1 MKYTALTLL
10 IGFMYFQTF
19 AQYTMQGYIS
29 DKKTGEKLIGCTV
42 QISGTT
48 EGVTSNNYGFYSI
61 KINKLPSWLVFS
73 YIGYKSDTIEFVPA
87 DNNIDIT
94 LTQKTSN
101 LKEVEIKSSANP
113 ATSPRMGVLTIPVK
127 QIKQLPALGGEVD
140 VLKVFQLMPGVQGG
154 NEGTSGLY
162 VRGGTPDQNLIL
174 LDDIPL
180 YYVNHIGGF
189 VSVFDINAINDIKLI
204 KGGFPARYGGRL
216 SSVVDIRMKSG
227 NSSDIKGEFGIGLL
241 ASRIF
246 IEGPAFNKNKT
257 KFMFSLRRCNFDL
270 ATRLIT
276 RMQSGLVFSAGYTFY
291 DLYSKITHEID
302 ADNSYSVSFY
312 NGRDNIFFKQRDQ
325 VASGSATFFDYR
337 ANIKWGNTL
346 ASIKWNHQYN
356 KNVFGT
362 LTLAYTHF
370 NYMNQVQYEEKYKSD
385 KALVEE
391 ASTSF
396 VSGVNDLILKKDF
409 DYFISNNFSLKMGAG
424 FTNHQFNPGMNNYN
438 STSIDSA
445 AGSQRIYSNEITAYA
460 EAEFSIS
467 PKINT
472 NAGLH
477 FNTYFVDG
485 AIFPSLQPRIT
496 VNYNLRPDWSV
507 KSSFVYMQQNLHLL
521 SNNGAGLP
529 TDLWVPAT
537 STTSPQYS
545 FLYSAGLFHTLGNKG
560 IELSIEGY
568 YKSLNN
574 QIEFSEGASFFGG
587 SNEWE
592 DKIERNGKGRVYGV
606 EFLAQKEHGRLTGWI
621 GYTLSYNFRK
631 FDNINQG
638 EWFPYKFDRR
648 HYFTIAANYT
658 LKKNIIFSGD
668 FIFNTGN
675 AITLPDGK
683 YPTINGDFNQGIY
696 PSTAPMYTQVY
707 DNTYTYSGRNQSRT
721 PVYHR
726 LDFAVRF
733 IKEREKGT
741 REWVIS
747 VYNVYSRQ
755 NPYFVYMQHDKQKK
769 LHLYQITLFPII
781 PSFTYVRSF

>member
-10 IGFMYFQTF
+10 IGFIYFQAV
-19 AQYTMQGYIS
+19 AQHSMQGYIS
-29 DKKTGEKLIGCTV
+29 DEKTGEKLIGCSV
-42 QISGTT
+42 HISGTT

-61 KINKLPSWLVFS
+61 KINKLPASVVFS
-73 YIGYKSDTIEFVPA
+73 YIGYKTDTVEFVPA
-87 DNNIDIT
+87 GNNIDVM
-94 LTQKTSN
+94 LSQKTSN
-101 LKEVEIKSSANP
+101 LKEVEIR
-113 ATSPRMGVLTIPVK
+113 ATSAVTSTPRTGVLTIPVQ

-140 VLKVFQLMPGVQGG
+140 VMKAFQLMPGVQGG
-154 NEGTSGLY
+154 SEGTSGLY

-189 VSVFDINAINDIKLI
+189 ISVFDVNAINDIKLI

-216 SSVVDIRMKSG
+216 SSVVDIRMKTG
-227 NSSDIKGEFGIGLL
+227 NSSEIKGEYGIGLL

-246 IEGPAFNKNKT
+246 IEGPVLKKKKT
-257 KFMFSLRRCNFDL
+257 KFMFSLRRCNLDI

-302 ADNSYSVSFY
+302 SDNSISFSFY
-312 NGRDNIFFKQRDQ
+312 NGRDNIFFKQRDP
-325 VASGSATFFDYR
+325 VAAGSDTFFDYQ
-337 ANIKWGNTL
+337 ANIIWGNTL
-346 ASIKWNHQYN
+346 ASVKWNHQYN

-362 LTLAYTHF
+362 LTFAYTHF
-370 NYMNQVQYEEKYKSD
+370 KYLNRVQYEQKYKSD
-385 KALVEE
+385 KEVIEK

-396 VSGVNDLILKKDF
+396 VSGVNDVILKKDF
-409 DYFISNNFSLKMGAG
+409 DYFVSNTISLKMGAG
-424 FTNHQFNPGMNNYN
+424 YTNHQFNPGVHTFR
-438 STSIDSA
+438 SFSVDSA
-445 AGSQRIYSNEITAYA
+445 AGSRSLYSNEITAYV
-460 EAEFSIS
+460 ESEFPIT
-467 PKINT
+467 KNINT

-477 FNTYFVDG
+477 FNTYFVDKS
-485 AIFPSLQPRIT
+485 IYPSLQPRIT
-496 VNYNLRPDWSV
+496 VNYNMKPNWSV

-545 FLYSAGLFHTLGNKG
+545 YLYSIGLFHTLDKKG
-560 IELSIEGY
+560 VELSIEGY
-568 YKSLNN
+568 YKSLDN

-587 SNEWE
+587 TNDWE

-606 EFLAQKEHGRLTGWI
+606 EFLAQKDHGRLTGWI
-621 GYTLSYNFRK
+621 GYTLSYNYRK
-631 FDNINQG
+631 FDNINKG
-638 EWFPYKFDRR
+638 KWFPYKFDRR
-648 HYFTIAANYT
+648 HYFTIAANYA

-668 FIFNTGN
+668 LVFNTGN

-683 YPTINGDFNQGIY
+683 YPTINGEFTQGTF
-696 PSTAPMYTQVY
+696 PSPSPVFTQVY
-707 DNTYTYSGRNQSRT
+707 DNTYTYSGRNQSRM

-726 LDFAVRF
+726 IDLAVRF
-733 IKEREKGT
+733 IKERKKGT

-747 VYNVYSRQ
+747 VYNIYSRQ
-755 NPYFVYMQHDKQKK
+755 NPYFIYMQHDKQKK

-781 PSFTYVRSF
+781 PSFTYVRTF

>member
-1 MKYTALTLL
+1 MRNTALVIV
-10 IGFMYFQTF
+10 IGFLYFQTF
-19 AQYTMQGYIS
+19 AQHTMQGYIT
-29 DKKTGEKLIGCTV
+29 DKKTGEKLIGCSV
-42 QISGTT
+42 YILETT

-61 KINKLPSWLVFS
+61 KVNKLPCLLVFS
-73 YIGYKSDTIEFVPA
+73 YIGYKSDTVQFESA
-87 DNNIDIT
+87 TGNTDIA
-94 LTQKTSN
+94 LIQKTST
-101 LKEVEIKSSANP
+101 LKEVEIKASGP
-113 ATSPRMGVLTIPVK
+113 LTTSPRMGVLSIPVQ

-154 NEGTSGLY
+154 NEGTSALY

-189 VSVFDINAINDIKLI
+189 VSVFDANAINDIKLI

-216 SSVVDIRMKSG
+216 SSVMDIRMKNG
-227 NSSDIKGEFGIGLL
+227 NSTEVKGEYGIGLM

-246 IEGPAFNKNKT
+246 IEGPVLKKEKT

-291 DLYSKITHEID
+291 DLYSKLTHEID
-302 ADNSYSVSFY
+302 ARNSLSFSFY
-312 NGRDNIFFKQRDQ
+312 NGNDNIFFKQRDM
-325 VASGSATFFDYR
+325 VAAGSDTFFDYQ

-346 ASIKWNHQYN
+346 ASVKWNHQYTN
-356 KNVFGT
+356 NVFGT
-362 LTLAYTHF
+362 LTFAYTHF
-370 NYMNQVQYEEKYKSD
+370 KYLNRVKYEEKYKSD
-385 KALVEE
+385 KTVIEK

-409 DYFISNNFSLKMGAG
+409 DFFVSNNFSLKMGTG
-424 FTNHQFNPGMNNYN
+424 YTNHQFNPGVHTFR
-438 STSIDSA
+438 SFASDSA
-445 AGSQRIYSNEITAYA
+445 AGSQKLYSNEITAYA
-460 EAEFSIS
+460 EGEFSIS

-477 FNTYFVDG
+477 FNTYFVGG
-485 AIFPSLQPRIT
+485 AIFPSLQPRVT
-496 VNYNLRPDWSV
+496 VNYIMRPDWSV

-537 STTSPQYS
+537 PTTSPQYS
-545 FLYSAGLFHTLGNKG
+545 FLYSFGLFHTLKNKG
-560 IELSIEGY
+560 IEFSIEGY

-592 DKIERNGKGRVYGV
+592 DKIERDGKGRVYGV
-606 EFLAQKEHGRLTGWI
+606 EFLAQKEQGRLTGWV

-631 FDNINQG
+631 FININHG

-648 HYFTIAANYT
+648 HYFTIVANYT

-668 FIFNTGN
+668 FVFNTGN

-683 YPTINGDFNQGIY
+683 YPTVVGEFMPGIY
-696 PSTAPMYTQVY
+696 PSSAPMFNQIYQ
-707 DNTYTYSGRNQSRT
+707 NTYTYPGRNQSRM

-733 IKEREKGT
+733 IKEKSNGT

-747 VYNVYSRQ
+747 IYNVYNRD
-755 NPYFVYMQHDKQKK
+755 NPYFVYMQHDKQKM

-781 PSFTYVRSF
+781 PSFAYIRSF